1 MAQFL
6 EERFG
11 GLLDLINRDARQAFL
26 FFENA
31 DLQSATRTV
40 GLVINNLIQ
49 IAAWK
54 PLARQVT
61 GRKNRHA
68 RRSHTGGKMHRPAIM
83 ADKELAVLENS
94 RTHAGRA
101 RTAQVET
108 RPAPGL
114 SARSGLREFFW
125 TSEEKSRPSRESFR
139 QATREFGPIPD
150 APVFGLDFCSRAESE
165 DFIPRHER
173 GQ

>member
-1 MAQFL
+1 MAHFL

-11 GLLDLINRDARQAFL
+11 GLLDLIDRDARQAFL
-26 FFENA
+26 FFEDA

-54 PLARQVT
+54 PLARQVA
-61 GRKNRHA
+61 GGKNRHA
-68 RRSHTGGKMHRPAIM
+68 RRSHTGGKMHRSAIM
-83 ADKELAVLENS
+83 ADKELAVFENS

-101 RTAQVET
+101 RSTHVET
-108 RPAPGL
+108 QPAPGL

-139 QATREFGPIPD
+139 
-150 APVFGLDFCSRAESE
+150 
-165 DFIPRHER
+165 
-173 GQ
+173 